1 MKALGTAATGMLA
14 QQTNVDVIAN
24 NIANANTTGFKAGR
38 AAFQDLIY
46 QTQRRE
52 GAATGENG
60 TTRPVSV
67 DIGLGVQA
75 AGVTR
80 LSTQG
85 GLVDTGN
92 SLDMAIDGRGFFTIT
107 MPDGSSAYTRAGNFT
122 LSPEGELVTLDGFL
136 IQPEIVVPENTTEIE
151 ISADGIIQAYV
162 GDEAQPQELGQITL
176 ATFINEAG
184 LKAIGRNLLIE
195 TAASGEVTLSQPGG
209 DGIGLIQQRYLESSN
224 VDPVKQIT
232 DLITAQRTY
241 EMNSKSMTAA
251 NEMMQSTNQIR

>member
-1 MKALGTAATGMLA
+1 
-14 QQTNVDVIAN
+14 
-24 NIANANTTGFKAGR
+24 
-38 AAFQDLIY
+38 
-46 QTQRRE
+46 
-52 GAATGENG
+52 
-60 TTRPVSV
+60 
-67 DIGLGVQA
+67 
-75 AGVTR
+75 
-80 LSTQG
+80 
-85 GLVDTGN
+85 
-92 SLDMAIDGRGFFTIT
+92 